1 MLIAVSSFG
10 DSLRQVYLTVL
21 AEALFNS
28 LDQSAIE
35 MVIVKVIS

>member
-21 AEALFNS
+21 AEALFIN
-28 LDQSAIE
+28 LNLSAVE
-35 MVIVKVIS
+35 MVIVKEVS